1 MYKAPHSGLH
11 GEDRMWVE
19 DELYPGLMVSRSLGD
34 IVAHRIGSLEIPDTN
49 VIKLKESDEFIVLGS
64 DGLWD
69 VLSNQEVCDIVSN
82 YQKAPNL
89 ACKVLL
95 SKYFY

>member
-34 IVAHRIGSLEIPDTN
+34 IVAHNIGSLEIPDTN

-82 YQKAPNL
+82 YPKAPNL